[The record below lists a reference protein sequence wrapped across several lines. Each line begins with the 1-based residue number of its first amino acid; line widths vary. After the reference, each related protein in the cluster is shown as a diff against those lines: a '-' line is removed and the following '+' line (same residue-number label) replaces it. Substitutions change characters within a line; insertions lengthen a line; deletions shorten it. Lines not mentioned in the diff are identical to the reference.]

1 MQTSARNN
9 RFRLK
14 PHEVAA
20 LQKLRETETRNV
32 LVIGDLHEPFCLDG
46 YLDWCLEQYETF
58 NCNQVIF
65 IGDILDNHAFSYH
78 EPDVNGDSAGLE
90 LEKSI
95 KKIDKRVKELEPS
108 ELHEMLQTPFNDND
122 DIFVIRCAELQTKLD
137 EVVKEKNQLM
147 VKYKAIRN
155 NINLTNE
162 RGL

>member
-1 MQTSARNN
+1 MRTLINRVLNLVKYHFVGYKVDIIKAEITIGKLTNRIDNN
-9 RFRLK
+9 YDRLNDK
-14 PHEVAA
+14 Y
-20 LQKLRETETRNV
+20 
-32 LVIGDLHEPFCLDG
+32 DD
-46 YLDWCLEQYETF
+46 LEQ
-58 NCNQVIF
+58 
-65 IGDILDNHAFSYH
+65 DINDYYI
-78 EPDVNGDSAGLE
+78 E

-155 NINLTNE
+155 NINLSDE
-162 RGL
+162 RGINAK